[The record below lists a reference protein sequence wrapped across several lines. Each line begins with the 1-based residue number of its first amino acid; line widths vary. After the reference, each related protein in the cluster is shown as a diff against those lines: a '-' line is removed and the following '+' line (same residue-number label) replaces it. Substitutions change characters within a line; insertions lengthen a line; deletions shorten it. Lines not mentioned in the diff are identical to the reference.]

1 MKPVK
6 PPLETSTERD
16 AVLRE
21 VEQVLTLARSV
32 SLGPE
37 FDDIIR
43 AAVERATDRLMAAT
57 RRRTARL
64 AALAAVQQTVAGGF
78 DLPAIM
84 AGVYEHVREIL
95 DAPSFLVASYD
106 AAAGTLRCE
115 FAVTEGATI
124 ASEPLV
130 VIPLVEG
137 PISQVIRTGRPLARA
152 EGRGVRGEV
161 LPLPGKPSSL
171 IPRSTLLVPLRK
183 GDEVFGVIQ
192 VQSYHE
198 GAYGAEDV
206 EFLTTIAHQTAMAMD
221 NARLYEEAL
230 RRSREVEALLAAAQ
244 EIGAELDPEQVLSR
258 VVEAAAHL
266 VDAEVATI
274 GITARGG
281 LHFDRIWQNGA
292 WRQVEAVVAWDDAAF
307 NTCTAGLPLCDNN
320 PGADAAGPLAA
331 VLPPL
336 RSRLA
341 VPVFGAEQRV
351 LGVIALFNKRKRDG
365 FAARDL
371 DLTSAFAS
379 HAATALVKANAY
391 RAMEQ
396 SRNQLQTLM
405 DRSWS
410 AVFVLDPVEGSLRD
424 ANAAAVQLLGRER
437 EAVLG
442 RRVFDLTPEDDHA
455 AWRAVM
461 REAPAMGDAIQ
472 RELHVLSQDGTAIP
486 LDVTATR
493 LDVDDAPALVC
504 LARDRRPRI
513 RQEEAERLRALG
525 EMASGVAHDFNNL
538 LGVILG
544 RTELMIGRLPPGET
558 AMHADLDV
566 IRQAALD
573 GAETVKRLQAF
584 SGVARLTQ
592 KGSADV
598 NKVLR
603 DAVEFTRP
611 RWKDAAQQRGVTI
624 EVKIEPGEVPP
635 AAGGAPELREVLV
648 NLLFNAVD
656 AMPHGGTITLRS
668 WAAADRVFISV
679 TDTGVGMPETVRRK
693 VFEPFF
699 TTKGSRGAGLGL
711 SASYGIISRMGGRIS
726 VESAPFQGTTFTI
739 DLPAGEVAPSA
750 PAQVR
755 QRMLP
760 LTLLLVDDEPQMLRT
775 TKMMLEI
782 EGHRVVAVGGG
793 KAALDAIE
801 TEHFDA
807 VLTDLGMPEINGLQL
822 AEELRARGHTLPV
835 LLITGW
841 GLELESERVQTV
853 GVTDILPKPFD
864 GEKLRAK
871 LAAITTEPPPKS
883 QELVPAGRT

>member
-1 MKPVK
+1 VK
-6 PPLETSTERD
+6 PAKLGFEASADRD
-16 AVLRE
+16 TVLRE

-43 AAVERATDRLMAAT
+43 TAVERATDRLMAAT

-64 AALAAVQQTVAGGF
+64 AALSAIQQTVAGGF
-78 DLPAIM
+78 DLSAIM
-84 AGVYEHVREIL
+84 AGVYEHLRQIL
-95 DAPSFLVASYD
+95 DAPSFLVAAYD
-106 AAAGTLRCE
+106 AASATMQCG
-115 FAVTEGATI
+115 FAVADGVVVPDARFVPVMMTEGPV
-124 ASEPLV
+124 SQVLRSGQPLV
-130 VIPLVEG
+130 R
-137 PISQVIRTGRPLARA
+137 S
-152 EGRGVRGEV
+152 EGRGARGDV
-161 LPLPGKPSSL
+161 FPLPRQSSSL
-171 IPRSTLLVPLRK
+171 IPQSTILVPMRK
-183 GDEVFGVIQ
+183 GEEVIGVMQ
-192 VQSYHE
+192 AQSYRN

-206 EFLTTIAHQTAMAMD
+206 EFLSTIANQTAMALE
-221 NARLYEEAL
+221 NTRLYQEAL
-230 RRSREVEALLAAAQ
+230 RRSREVEALLAASQ
-244 EIGAELDPEQVLSR
+244 ELGAELDPEQVISR

-274 GITARGG
+274 GIAAHHG
-281 LHFDRIWQNGA
+281 LHFDRIWQDGG
-292 WRQVEAVVAWDDAAF
+292 WRQVDAVARPDDATF
-307 NTCTAGLPLCDNN
+307 ERCLAGQPLLDNR
-320 PGADAAGPLAA
+320 PGPEAAGPLSAA
-331 VLPPL
+331 LPPL
-336 RSRLA
+336 QSRLA
-341 VPVFGAEQRV
+341 VPVLGGEQRV
-351 LGVIALFNKRKRDG
+351 LGVIALFNKRNRDG

-371 DLTSAFAS
+371 DLTAAFAS
-379 HAATALVKANAY
+379 HAATALEKANAY

-396 SRNQLQTLM
+396 SRNHLQTLM

-410 AVFVLDPVEGSLRD
+410 AILVLDPNSGGLRD
-424 ANAAAVQLLGRER
+424 LNAAAAQLLGRDR
-437 EAVLG
+437 EALLG
-442 RRVFDLTPEDDHA
+442 LPVFDVSPESDHA
-455 AWRAVM
+455 AWRTILA
-461 REAPAMGDAIQ
+461 EAPAGGDSIQ
-472 RELHVLSQDGTAIP
+472 RELHVLSQDGAAIP
-486 LDVTATR
+486 LDMTATR

-544 RTELMIGRLPPGET
+544 RSDLMIGRLPPGESAT
-558 AMHADLDV
+558 HVDLDV
-566 IRQAALD
+566 VRQAALD

-592 KGSADV
+592 KGSSDV
-598 NKVLR
+598 NRVLR

-624 EVKIEPGEVPP
+624 DVVVEPGEVPP

-656 AMPHGGTITLRS
+656 AMPHGGHITLRS
-668 WAAADRVFISV
+668 RAESGRVFISV
-679 TDTGVGMPETVRRK
+679 ADTGVGMPEAVRRK

-726 VESAPFQGTTFTI
+726 VESAPYQGTTFTI
-739 DLPAGEVAPSA
+739 DLPAGEVRPAAPSA
-750 PAQVR
+750 PKAR
-755 QRMLP
+755 SAP

-782 EGHRVVAVGGG
+782 EGHKVVAVGGG
-793 KAALDAIE
+793 RGALEAIE
-801 TEHFDA
+801 KDAFDA

-822 AEELRARGHTLPV
+822 AETLRARGHMQPV

-841 GLELESERVQTV
+841 GLELESDRVLAV

-871 LAAITTEPPPKS
+871 LAAITSDPPSRS